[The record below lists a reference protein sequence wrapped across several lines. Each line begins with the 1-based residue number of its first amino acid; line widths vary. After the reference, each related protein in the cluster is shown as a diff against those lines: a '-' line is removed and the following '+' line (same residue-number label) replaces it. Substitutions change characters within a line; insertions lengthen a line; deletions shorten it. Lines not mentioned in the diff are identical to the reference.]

1 MFDFACPH
9 DHIEEHYIAR
19 WTGNETSM
27 CSLCSEISTRVFV
40 PGHANSVIGDEI
52 DVTIQHGL
60 CHADGTPRRF
70 RSREALRKA
79 EKAAGWEPF
88 VRHVGAEG
96 SDRSKFTSRW
106 T

>member
-1 MFDFACPH
+1 MFDWKCPN
-9 DHIEEHYIAR
+9 DHIEEHYIGR

-52 DVTIQHGL
+52 DITIKHGL
-60 CHADGTPRRF
+60 CHPDGTPRRF
-70 RSREALRKA
+70 RSRA
-79 EKAAGWEPF
+79 ELERAKKKAGWESY
-88 VRHVGAEG
+88 VRHVPPEG
-96 SDRSKFTSRW
+96 TDKSKFTSKW